1 MWSKRI
7 VKDIYLSGL
16 NIISVLSSVAEFT
29 SMNWRPSMH
38 EEIEIEDQNEMGG
51 MGRGGEAEDA
61 QKV

>member
-1 MWSKRI
+1 M
-7 VKDIYLSGL
+7 
-16 NIISVLSSVAEFT
+16 AEFT

-61 QKV
+61 QKVQWTQTK